1 MFEFTDLVL
10 TTVIDDELV
19 NRSAV
24 GTTNHNLVLLRVI
37 VIGSNPVSLRNYQ
50 GSLMTLITGQGQLPV
65 LTKAIPGFPD
75 QAEAVLAV
83 NIIEVVIKH
92 HDHFLEFFSCLP
104 FQLGNQEDD
113 KLNHKD

>member
-50 GSLMTLITGQGQLPV
+50 GSLMTLITGQDQLPV

-92 HDHFLEFFSCLP
+92 HDHFLEFLSCLP